1 MPFRLNTSRAIL
13 SASFRKFLAS
23 AAACS
28 VSRSDSI
35 AAPFGNTG
43 SGVLDDSSIHVS
55 ASPPAAYRPWWACA
69 MSRLSLC
76 TTPPLAARSFD
87 NQDLIWPCSMGC
99 LWFHECRAFPSPRPP
114 ARHEGAPVVASAGAL
129 FLGLADHSGMMSPDG
144 PTRR

>member
-55 ASPPAAYRPWWACA
+55 APPPAPYRPWWACA
-69 MSRLSLC
+69 ISRLSLC

-87 NQDLIWPCSMGC
+87 NQDLIWQRWLRLPIIFTTVALAFQPPNFPRDTRSPGAA
-99 LWFHECRAFPSPRPP
+99 HEP
-114 ARHEGAPVVASAGAL
+114 
-129 FLGLADHSGMMSPDG
+129 GLCFWELAQVIPG
-144 PTRR
+144 